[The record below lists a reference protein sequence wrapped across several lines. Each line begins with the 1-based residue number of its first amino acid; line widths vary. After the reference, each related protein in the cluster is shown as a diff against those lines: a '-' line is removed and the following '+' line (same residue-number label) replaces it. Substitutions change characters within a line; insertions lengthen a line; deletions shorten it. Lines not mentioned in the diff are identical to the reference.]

1 MAGGASAARRTVA
14 RPACRPRAGQAAR
27 ARRDFSWQR
36 SSRARLLLRE
46 VRDGSDWCNR
56 SAFGLATVDTHALQ
70 GWCAAAAAADGAQQQ
85 RSGVSLLL
93 PAVAAAM
100 ASEAEDGTAGEG
112 GSSGWASVM
121 VPRRAPSPV
130 YSPACVQP
138 RVRGATGLPNLA
150 KRERA

>member
-14 RPACRPRAGQAAR
+14 RPACRPRAGGAGETRFQLAAQL
-27 ARRDFSWQR
+27 A
-36 SSRARLLLRE
+36 RARLLLRE

-130 YSPACVQP
+130 YSPACVQS